1 MRTVES
7 LRQTSLVTAG
17 GLLSGMLLFC
27 WSLSAWS
34 EPAMEPVGRWQQ
46 IKTSLFGDQ
55 LIENGDD
62 VIALDSPYRA
72 EDAAV
77 VPISIESKIE
87 QTPQRYLKELYLV
100 IDNNP
105 SPVAAIF
112 HFTGKH
118 NWQTLSTRVR
128 VNSYTDLRAIAKTSD
143 DKVYMVSNYVK
154 ASGGCSAPSLKDPAA
169 AMADL
174 GKIKFRLSEAVS
186 ADGLLPAQLL
196 IKHPNN
202 SGLQFDQI
210 SRQYIPADFV
220 RTIEVIYNGEAV
232 FSVDTDISISEDPNI
247 RFGILPEQEGVL
259 EVNVKDSKGRTF
271 SHSVKLPARDKG

>member
-1 MRTVES
+1 MTTVEN
-7 LRQTSLVTAG
+7 LKQTSLGTVS

-34 EPAMEPVGRWQQ
+34 EPAMESVGRWQQ

-77 VPISIESKIE
+77 VPISIESRIE
-87 QTPQRYLKELYLV
+87 QTPQRYLKALYLV

-143 DKVYMVSNYVK
+143 DKLYMVSNYVK

-174 GKIKFRLSEAVS
+174 GKIKFRLSEAAS
-186 ADGLLPAQLL
+186 SDGLLPAQLL

-210 SRQYIPADFV
+210 SRRYIPADFV
-220 RTIEVIYNGEAV
+220 RTIEVTYNGEEV
-232 FSVDTDISISEDPNI
+232 FTVDTDISISEDPNI
-247 RFGILPEQEGVL
+247 RFGILPQQEGVL
-259 EVNVKDSKGRTF
+259 EVRVKDSKGRTF
-271 SHSVKLPARDKG
+271 SHSVKLPAQDKG